1 MSVENSFSRSLRLS
15 SLWVNPW
22 RKSSCS
28 KNSPS
33 NFKLWKLHLMDSRFV
48 WSFRKSKVT
57 QDIRSME
64 KFPGVNFISS
74 PQPHPRIGRVGGG
87 LKVAWEKFHRPV
99 SPLQFFP
106 AIRAVSTFG
115 FLQKI
120 NRLDD
125 DLLFPHGQ
133 LFCFQIVF
141 IMLDQFGFCH
151 FKSLHCCAIASAI
164 PGKVFDR
171 IFARSF
177 VNNPLCFSP
186 CFFE

>member
-1 MSVENSFSRSLRLS
+1 MKTAFNGFAFCLFFE
-15 SLWVNPW
+15 
-22 RKSSCS
+22 KSES
-28 KNSPS
+28 KSGYPVHG
-33 NFKLWKLHLMDSRFV
+33 KIPRSRFHKLPTTTPAYRQGR
-48 WSFRKSKVT
+48 WWFQSRMRK
-57 QDIRSME
+57 
-64 KFPGVNFISS
+64 ISS
-74 PQPHPRIGRVGGG
+74 SG
-87 LKVAWEKFHRPV
+87 

-120 NRLDD
+120 NRLDH
-125 DLLFPHGQ
+125 DLLFPHGE

-141 IMLDQFGFCH
+141 IVLDQFGFCH
-151 FKSLHCCAIASAI
+151 FKSPHCCAIAFAI

-177 VNNPLCFSP
+177 VNNPRCFSP